1 MARML
6 RLLISLAFLACSGC
20 AASPAT
26 WLHTWGLDPGPR
38 PGDFTVCTA
47 FSCAATARTF
57 LEPEEWSRVRDLFE
71 PPPGDAADERVAAAR
86 AVGLL
91 EALAGARVGT
101 AGDRPRDDVGGE
113 DAGQLDCI
121 AEAANTTVYLLL
133 LAREGLLPRHRVAT
147 PAHRGVLVVLS
158 HSTAV
163 LEEEGGAAYAV
174 DSWYGAGGEAARV
187 WPLAAWMARDTA
199 GELTGAPP
207 IRPES
212 GARLVP

>member
-6 RLLISLAFLACSGC
+6 RPFIFLVFLAGGGC

-26 WLHTWGLDPGPR
+26 WLHTWGLDSGPHPG
-38 PGDFTVCTA
+38 GFTVCTA
-47 FSCAATARTF
+47 FSCTATARTF
-57 LEPEEWSRVRDLFE
+57 LDPDEWSRVQDLFN
-71 PPPGDAADERVAAAR
+71 PPPGDAADERLAAAR

-91 EALAGARVGT
+91 EAMVGARVGT
-101 AGDRPRDDVGGE
+101 AGDRSRDDVGGE
-113 DAGQLDCI
+113 DEGQLDCI

-133 LAREGLLPRHRVAT
+133 MAREGLLPRHRVAT
-147 PAHRGVLVVLS
+147 PARRGVLVFLA

-163 LEEEGGAAYAV
+163 LEEQGGAAYAV

-187 WPLAAWMARDTA
+187 WPLAAWMAREKE

-212 GARLVP
+212 GVRLVP